1 MMQAQQ
7 EYPAQLSTLTTP
19 KPLPEFRLGPVE
31 YEPLLYIVQ
40 NMREV
45 DRYEILATLYE
56 MEPDETSQIITDRT
70 FASAT
75 KMGIGWIGY
84 RGDEPIA
91 VLGMSMMHPNVS
103 QVWMFATDR
112 WPLVAL
118 SLTKFAKK
126 TIIPLLK
133 DSGTRR
139 AQCFSIE
146 GHNVAH
152 DWLTMLGATEEC
164 EVPNYGKA
172 GQSFHLF
179 AWSEGRDF

>member
-1 MMQAQQ
+1 M
-7 EYPAQLSTLTTP
+7 
-19 KPLPEFRLGPVE
+19 E

-40 NMREV
+40 NMREK

-56 MEPDETSQIITDRT
+56 METDEANELIARMTLD
-70 FASAT
+70 AAT

-91 VLGMSMMHPNVS
+91 ALGMSMMHPNVA

-126 TIIPLLK
+126 TIIRLLK
-133 DSGTRR
+133 DSGTHR

-146 GHNVAH
+146 SHGVAH
-152 DWLTMLGATEEC
+152 RWLDMLGATEEC
-164 EVPNYGKA
+164 EVPNYGRN
-172 GQSFHLF
+172 GESFHLF
-179 AWSEGRDF
+179 AWSEGRNF

>member
-1 MMQAQQ
+1 M
-7 EYPAQLSTLTTP
+7 QLSTLTTP
-19 KPLPEFRLGPVE
+19 KPPPKFSLGQVE

-40 NMREV
+40 NMCEK
-45 DRYEILATLYE
+45 DRHEILATLNE
-56 MEPDETSQIITDRT
+56 MDADQINELITQTTLD
-70 FASAT
+70 AAT
-75 KMGIGWIGY
+75 KMGIGWIAY

-91 VLGMSMMHPNVS
+91 VFGMSMIHLNVAR
-103 QVWMFATDR
+103 VWMFATDR
-112 WPLVAL
+112 LPLVAL

-126 TIIPLLK
+126 TIIPLLQ
-133 DSGTRR
+133 DSGIRR

-146 GHNVAH
+146 GHAVAH

-164 EVPNYGKA
+164 EVPNYGKD